1 MRAEHAYAPA
11 RWLRRVR
18 WLITLGEYVIDVSLS
33 LVSSSEELFRLF
45 VIASVSVMNAYAE
58 RVCVCGTILSKCVAS
73 LRVNQK
79 INLSD
84 VPASC
89 GVP

>member
-1 MRAEHAYAPA
+1 MGIVFRFA
-11 RWLRRVR
+11 
-18 WLITLGEYVIDVSLS
+18 LGSRNIISMVGKNH
-33 LVSSSEELFRLF
+33 

-58 RVCVCGTILSKCVAS
+58 RVCACGTILSKCVAS

-84 VPASC
+84 VPTSVAASVNVRSKRMRPS
-89 GVP
+89 GRVVH